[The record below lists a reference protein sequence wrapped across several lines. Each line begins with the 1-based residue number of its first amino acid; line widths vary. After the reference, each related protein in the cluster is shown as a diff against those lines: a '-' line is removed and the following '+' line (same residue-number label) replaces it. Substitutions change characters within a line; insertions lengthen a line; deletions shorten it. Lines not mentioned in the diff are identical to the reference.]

1 MSTGGVLQS
10 AGDAAH
16 AIETVTWVLFA
27 GGSAI
32 FVGVMLLL
40 AWALRR
46 RAGKVRSRLWIWGGG
61 VAFPAVV
68 LVVLFFWVLPLT
80 PHWKPLPPPG
90 ALIVT
95 VKAHMW
101 WWEVRYRDPA
111 TGADIV
117 AANEI
122 RIPVGRPVYLALTS
136 ADVIH
141 SFWVPQLAGKMDM
154 LPGRMQHL
162 LVNASAPGT
171 WRGQCAEFCGAQHAQ
186 MALHVVGL
194 APPDFEAWL
203 AAQARPAGVPATAA
217 LALGRDAFLAQR
229 CNACHTVRGA
239 GAAAEGRLGPD
250 LTHVGSRLHL
260 GAGTLANTPEGR
272 ARWLAQ
278 VQHIKPGARMPS
290 YDRLDEETLG
300 AIGDWLGSLQ

>member
-1 MSTGGVLQS
+1 MSIGGVLQS

-16 AIETVTWVLFA
+16 AIETVTWVLFI
-27 GGSAI
+27 GGGII
-32 FVGVMLLL
+32 FGGVMLVL
-40 AWALRR
+40 AWALCR
-46 RAGKVRSRLWIWGGG
+46 RAGQVRARRWIWGAG

-68 LVVLFFWVLPLT
+68 LVVLFVWALPLT
-80 PHWKPLPPPG
+80 PSWRPMPPPN

-117 AANEI
+117 TANEI
-122 RIPVGRPVYLALTS
+122 RIPVGQPVYLALTS

-162 LVNASAPGT
+162 LVTATEPGT
-171 WRGQCAEFCGAQHAQ
+171 WRGQCAEFCGEQHAQ
-186 MALHVVGL
+186 MAIHVVGL
-194 APPDFEAWL
+194 APPAFDAWL
-203 AAQARPAGVPATAA
+203 AAQAQPAPAPATAA

-239 GAAAEGRLGPD
+239 DAQGQLGPD
-250 LTHVGSRLHL
+250 LTHFGSRLYL
-260 GAGTLANTPEGR
+260 GAGTLANTPE
-272 ARWLAQ
+272 ARTHWLTRI
-278 VQHIKPGARMPS
+278 QHIKQGARMPS
-290 YDRLDEETLG
+290 YDRLDAPTLD
-300 AIGDWLGSLQ
+300 AISHWLGSLQ